1 VCERESVCV
10 CVCEFMCVC
19 VCVCVYVCVRVR
31 MPVRMCMC
39 VPVCACVCVC
49 VFPVCACV
57 CTWQAFAVTDST
69 LQMGMCGGPVLNAR
83 GLCIGATEGL
93 VPADGVLQCVVRVL
107 QRVAVCYSVL
117 QHVALWWP
125 CAQRARLVYW
135 CY

>member
-1 VCERESVCV
+1 
-10 CVCEFMCVC
+10 M
-19 VCVCVYVCVRVR
+19 CVRVR
-31 MPVRMCMC
+31 VRVC
-39 VPVCACVCVC
+39 VCACAYACAYVYVCACVCV
-49 VFPVCACV
+49 FFFSCACV

>member
-1 VCERESVCV
+1 VR
-10 CVCEFMCVC
+10 EFMCAC
-19 VCVCVYVCVRVR
+19 VCACVYVCVRVR

-39 VPVCACVCVC
+39 VPVCFFF
-49 VFPVCACV
+49 FPVCACV

-107 QRVAVCYSVL
+107 QRVAVC
-117 QHVALWWP
+117 
-125 CAQRARLVYW
+125 
-135 CY
+135 